1 MLQGCIAHCT
11 QRENLTLVVL
21 LHLEWAIDEKGETEK
36 KKKKKE
42 DSSRVG
48 KIPTKLTKE
57 QKEACA

>member
-48 KIPTKLTKE
+48 KIPTK
-57 QKEACA
+57 

>member
-36 KKKKKE
+36 KKKKE

-48 KIPTKLTKE
+48 KIPTK
-57 QKEACA
+57 